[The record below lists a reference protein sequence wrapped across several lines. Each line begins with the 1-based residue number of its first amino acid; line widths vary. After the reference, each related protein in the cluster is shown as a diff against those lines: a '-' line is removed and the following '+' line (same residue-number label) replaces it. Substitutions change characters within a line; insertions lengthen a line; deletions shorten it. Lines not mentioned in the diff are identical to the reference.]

1 MLLQIAGIFTSE
13 TVFGQANVGKAMA
26 LAMVVVVAL
35 VMAFYAWLDK
45 RASRWLVR

>member
-1 MLLQIAGIFTSE
+1 MPLQIAGTFTSE
-13 TVFGQANVGKAMA
+13 VILGQENVGKAMA

-35 VMAFYAWLDK
+35 VMWVYAALDK